1 MALQIGT
8 SCGMMVHIDPL
19 ERPDWLKFKKKYETA
34 AVNILT
40 KIEKSP
46 NKTANTTNK
55 TGISFSWL

>member
-19 ERPDWLKFKKKYETA
+19 DRPDSLKFKKKYETA

-40 KIEKSP
+40 KIEKI
-46 NKTANTTNK
+46 A
-55 TGISFSWL
+55 